1 MKEFE
6 KKFQLRFTLWYN
18 RNEFDKLQRKWYQ
31 ENFKEQNADEII
43 ETVRKY
49 NTQNMKIRRTEF
61 AADEKDE
68 VLEALTSEVMRVKDH
83 SRLISALGNK
93 AMLDKHW
100 NRVFDVIGVQKMGNM
115 YQNITLNYLIS
126 EPYRADTHIEEIEV
140 IAAQATGEKNIKD
153 TMAKVEDNWDRIEF
167 QVFSYRDSKDR
178 FIIKQVEDV
187 ITQLED
193 DSMIVGTCMGNKFVA
208 DIRENVEIWETR
220 LGYLGFVIDDWVKF
234 QRQWMYLENIFN
246 AADI

>member
-6 KKFQLRFTLWYN
+6 KKFQLRFTLWNN

-31 ENFKEQNADEII
+31 ENFKEQNAEEII

-68 VLEALTSEVMRVKDH
+68 VLEALTAEVMRVKDH
-83 SRLISALGNK
+83 TRLISALGNR

-115 YQNITLNYLIS
+115 Y
-126 EPYRADTHIEEIEV
+126 
-140 IAAQATGEKNIKD
+140 
-153 TMAKVEDNWDRIEF
+153 
-167 QVFSYRDSKDR
+167 
-178 FIIKQVEDV
+178 
-187 ITQLED
+187 
-193 DSMIVGTCMGNKFVA
+193 
-208 DIRENVEIWETR
+208 
-220 LGYLGFVIDDWVKF
+220 
-234 QRQWMYLENIFN
+234 
-246 AADI
+246 